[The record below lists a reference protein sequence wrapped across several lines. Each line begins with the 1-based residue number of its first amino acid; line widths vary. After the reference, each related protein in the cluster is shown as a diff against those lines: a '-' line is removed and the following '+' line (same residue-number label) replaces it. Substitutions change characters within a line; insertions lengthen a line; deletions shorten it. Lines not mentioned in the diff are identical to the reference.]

1 MIKIGLSKGRIEDS
15 FIKQLIDKKILIDDI
30 KESRRLTID
39 IDEYELCLIK
49 SIDIINLLINGCI
62 DIGILGSDIID
73 EINSDEIINLMDFDT
88 GNCYFALSSF
98 PNMDLDNIRR
108 VATKYPNIA
117 ANLLKEI
124 NLNSQIV
131 KMNGSVEIAPN
142 IDYADAIIDIV
153 ETGNTLK
160 ANGLKELVRFND
172 ISTRII
178 TRKYNNNLEIK
189 NLIKRLR

>member
-98 PNMDLDNIRR
+98 PNMDLNSIRR

>member
-1 MIKIGLSKGRIEDS
+1 MIRIGLSKGRIEDS
-15 FIKQLIDKKILIDDI
+15 FIKRLIDKKILIDDI

-98 PNMDLDNIRR
+98 PNMDLNSIRR